1 MQMVENLET
10 RIFSGFSGITSF
22 FEKNIKIYKK
32 GVSSV
37 FENVLK

>member
-1 MQMVENLET
+1 MQVVENLET
-10 RIFSGFSGITSF
+10 RIFSGLSGITSF